1 MWWRLSDKILGEE
14 QLDQCGERTVP
25 SFGEGAEHI
34 LNSVGIA
41 PAKFD
46 YAMRLCLDD
55 CHDTL
60 VVAREVAAC
69 RLSEYSKA
77 NA

>member
-1 MWWRLSDKILGEE
+1 M
-14 QLDQCGERTVP
+14 QPDQCGERTIP
-25 SFGEGAEHI
+25 SFGEGIEQI
-34 LNSVGIA
+34 LSYVGVA
-41 PAKFD
+41 PDKFD
-46 YAMRLCLDD
+46 YAVRLCLAD
-55 CHDTL
+55 CHDSL